1 MTFAEK
7 MRELRD
13 AKGLSEAKLADA
25 TGIAFG
31 TLHNYAIGRRPPP
44 FGAVVRIAKALG
56 VTCEA
61 FAGCTDVTGEDDEPE
76 KPAPKTAKRGKK

>member
-13 AKGLSEAKLADA
+13 AKGLSEAKLALA
-25 TGIAFG
+25 SGIAFG
-31 TLHNYAIGRRPPP
+31 TLHNYALGIRPPS

-56 VTCEA
+56 TDCTA
-61 FAGCTDVTGEDDEPE
+61 FAACSDVTAGEE
-76 KPAPKTAKRGKK
+76 KPAPKKGKSKTQP

>member
-13 AKGLSEAKLADA
+13 AKGLSEAKLADV

-56 VTCEA
+56 VTCEV
-61 FAGCTDVTGEDDEPE
+61 FAECDDIATDDDE
-76 KPAPKTAKRGKK
+76 KPATKNKGGKK

>member
-7 MRELRD
+7 LRELRD
-13 AKGLSEAKLADA
+13 AAGLSEAKLAEA
-25 TGIAFG
+25 SGVPFG

-44 FGAVVRIAKALG
+44 FGAVIRLARVLG

-61 FAGCTDVTGEDDEPE
+61 FAACEDVAGDEPE
-76 KPAPKTAKRGKK
+76 PKKSAPKKAPKK